1 MDQSLSSREF
11 EFDSRFDNVGNQRAE
26 VYVNNNPWPAAPVGS
41 HERDIGFPEMVRE
54 GDPLLTAQPRKKALL
69 LVGDTGLGANDVGI
83 NFQRAAGAKKAELE
97 RRGFIVISRQVSSV
111 NDVNNALTSNENLD
125 LVEYYGR
132 SAPTSLFA
140 ALQELA
146 WYVPCLML
154 HSPKRS

>member
-11 EFDSRFDNVGNQRAE
+11 EFDSSFYHGGNQRAV
-26 VYVNNNPWPAAPVGS
+26 VYVSNNPWHAAPVGS
-41 HERDIGFPEMVRE
+41 HEQEIGFPETVRE
-54 GDPLLTAQPRKKALL
+54 GDPLLPAQPRKKALL
-69 LVGDTGLGANDVGI
+69 LVGDAGLGANNVGI
-83 NFQRAAGAKKAELE
+83 AFQRAAGAKKAELE

-132 SAPTSLFA
+132 SASTSLLA
-140 ALQELA
+140 ALRELA

-154 HSPKRS
+154 HSPKR